1 MTISA
6 GVPVATHNHPA
17 ACADSGYLLIKLCFL
32 DHAVCTMRVAQ
43 AGLRAGSSQAARKPE
58 AIGPPIYEEPP
69 SPLARLDY

>member
-32 DHAVCTMRVAQ
+32 DHAVCTMRV
-43 AGLRAGSSQAARKPE
+43 GGRPE
-58 AIGPPIYEEPP
+58 GWLITGRLPTGGYILP
-69 SPLARLDY
+69 SIQNHALH

>member
-6 GVPVATHNHPA
+6 GVPVAAHNHPA

-43 AGLRAGSSQAARKPE
+43 AGLRAGSSQNLLLYRTVHSTKLFGRP
-58 AIGPPIYEEPP
+58 
-69 SPLARLDY
+69 